1 MVTSRYLIKGGRVID
16 PQTGID
22 GLFDILVEDGKIA
35 KVGESGVRGQGS
47 GADSRAGLTDN
58 GQRTT
63 DRIIDASGKLVT
75 PGLIDMHVH
84 LREPGHEYKETIET
98 GCLAAAHGGFA
109 TICCM
114 PNTDPVNDNQSVTD
128 YILKKARMAETVRV
142 YPVGAISRGLRGESL
157 ADYGE
162 LKAAGVV
169 AVSDDGNPVMNAQLM
184 RRALEYS
191 KGFELL
197 VIAHCEDRNLTASG
211 VMNEGIT
218 ATRLGLPGIPNAG
231 ETVMVARDIALCELT
246 GAPLHIAHVSTEGS
260 VRLIREAKARGL
272 PVTAETA
279 PHYFS
284 LTEEAVIN
292 YDTNA
297 RVHPP
302 LRTAKDRDAIRVA
315 LADGTID
322 VIASDHAPHTSIEK
336 DLEFDQAANGMIGL
350 ETSLPLSLQLV
361 EMGLMD
367 LNDLIAKMSINPAR
381 ILNLADI
388 GLKPGNPADLTI
400 IDLEKKF
407 TVDANTFQ
415 SKSRNTPFNGWEL
428 KGKAVLTMVGGRIVF
443 DERRE

>member
-1 MVTSRYLIKGGRVID
+1 MEISRYLIKGGRVID
-16 PQTGID
+16 PETGVD
-22 GLFDILVEDGKIA
+22 GLFDILIEDGKIA
-35 KVGESGVRGQGS
+35 SIENPQSAIQNPKSK
-47 GADSRAGLTDN
+47 
-58 GQRTT
+58 
-63 DRIIDASGKLVT
+63 IIDATGKLVT
-75 PGLIDMHVH
+75 PGLIDMHTH

-114 PNTDPVNDNQSVTD
+114 ANTDPVNDNQSVTD

-142 YPVGAISRGLRGESL
+142 YPVGAISRGLRGENL

-184 RRALEYS
+184 RRALEYA
-191 KGFELL
+191 KGFGLL
-197 VIAHCEDRNLTASG
+197 VIAHCEDRNLTANG

-246 GAPLHIAHVSTEGS
+246 RASLHIAHVSAEGS

-272 PVTAETA
+272 PLTAETA

-302 LRTAKDRDAIRVA
+302 LRTAKDRDAIRLA

-322 VIASDHAPHTSIEK
+322 VIASDHAPHSSIEK
-336 DLEFDQAANGMIGL
+336 DLEFEQAANGMIGL

-361 EMGLMD
+361 EMGLMK
-367 LNDLIAKMSINPAR
+367 LNDLVARMSINPAR
-381 ILNLADI
+381 ILNLAHI

-400 IDLEKKF
+400 IDLKKRF
-407 TVDANTFQ
+407 TVDANAFQ
-415 SKSRNTPFNGWEL
+415 SKSRNTPFNGREL
-428 KGKAVLTMVGGRIVF
+428 KGRAVLTMVGGKIVF
-443 DERRE
+443 DEARE

>member
-1 MVTSRYLIKGGRVID
+1 MRRTLIKGGQVID
-16 PQTGID
+16 PETGTD
-22 GLFDILVEDGKIA
+22 GLFDIVIEDGKIA
-35 KVGESGVRGQGS
+35 RLQESVVSGQWS
-47 GADSRAGLTDN
+47 MADSEAATTDN
-58 GQRTT
+58 GERTT

-84 LREPGHEYKETIET
+84 LREPGHEYKETVET
-98 GCLAAAHGGFA
+98 GCLAAAHGGFTA
-109 TICCM
+109 LCCM

-142 YPVGAISRGLRGESL
+142 YPVGAISRGLRGQSL

-162 LKAAGVV
+162 LKEAGVV

-197 VIAHCEDRNLTASG
+197 VIAHCEDRNLTAGG
-211 VMNEGIT
+211 VMNEGVT
-218 ATRLGLPGIPNAG
+218 ATRLGLPGIPNA
-231 ETVMVARDIALCELT
+231 EESVMVARDIELCELT

-260 VRLIREAKARGL
+260 ARLIRDAKARGL
-272 PVTAETA
+272 RVTAETA

-284 LTEEAVIN
+284 LTEEAVKN

-302 LRTAKDRDAIRVA
+302 LRTAIDRDAIRLA

-322 VIASDHAPHTSIEK
+322 VIASDHAPHSSIEK
-336 DLEFDQAANGMIGL
+336 DLEFEQAANGMIGL

-361 EMGLMD
+361 KMGL
-367 LNDLIAKMSINPAR
+367 LNLSDMVAKMSIKPAR
-381 ILNLADI
+381 ILNLAHI
-388 GLKPGNPADLTI
+388 GLKPGSPADLTI
-400 IDLEKKF
+400 IDLDRKF
-407 TVDANTFQ
+407 TVDADTFQ

-428 KGKAVLTMVGGRIVF
+428 KGKAVLTMVGGEIVF
-443 DERRE
+443 DETGE